1 MEIYGEI
8 ADGYRKF
15 KEGLN
20 RDSLLQVFSSAEIEY
35 INAYKSLYK
44 TVINDELELQGIEYR
59 PKKLGFVSKAT
70 GRVAN
75 IQFSLIENGNPV
87 YITLRDAEDRYDKEV
102 YTLLKKIE
110 TVYIEDLKWLA
121 YTKTDGKPEWFKNRY
136 SNLDLLLEVFEK
148 YLRKQQVE
156 VLRKYIELRDTIG
169 LPLSS
174 PSYLG
179 MDKLYRYYRV
189 DYMLGVYNKCRESK
203 EYASLLDKVKEYR
216 DIFLTAVCLDTIVS
230 SGGEGSPSLKD
241 KDEDKDKDNEKI
253 VLGSVDLLKQAHKF
267 FKQFDYRRH
276 FKDIYKSTKPEY
288 EIIHWMLTGKTE
300 EKKNILDFE
309 DTIVY
314 EGLTQESLDCLTEL
328 MSIFEQEDFQKGFEK
343 DIEFWERE
351 KEKERENQGVAVQK
365 EGTDGVVIKNSAE
378 IMKLISKLENITPAN
393 EFMERAK
400 DIAKKGKTRV
410 LTIAQIQYLKKA
422 VEGLGNE
429 GILAEVDYV
438 YGNKDK
444 LATLLSSRKYLFH
457 SKIIETVHSTRRVS
471 QKQSKF
477 VHEVYEAS
485 VKELNSNSNSNNNRA
500 KFMGVNMEQ
509 QDNDNEND
517 NKNESEITA
526 IEQLDNLF

>member
-8 ADGYRKF
+8 AEGYRKF

-70 GRVAN
+70 GRVTN
-75 IQFSLIENGNPV
+75 IQFSLLENGNPV

-102 YTLLKKIE
+102 YTILKKIE

-121 YTKTDGKPEWFKNRY
+121 YTKTEGKPEWFKNRY

-179 MDKLYRYYRV
+179 LDKLYRYYRV

-203 EYASLLDKVKEYR
+203 EYVSLLDKVKEYR
-216 DIFLTAVCLDTIVS
+216 DIFLTAVCLDTIVVV
-230 SGGEGSPSLKD
+230 GGGGGEKEGEGSPSLK
-241 KDEDKDKDNEKI
+241 DKDKDNEKI

-267 FKQFDYRRH
+267 FKEFDYRRH

-343 DIEFWERE
+343 DIELWDKE
-351 KEKERENQGVAVQK
+351 KEKQKLAVQE

-378 IMKLISKLENITPAN
+378 TMQLISKLENITPAN
-393 EFMERAK
+393 EFMKRAK
-400 DIAKKGKTRV
+400 DIAQKGKTRV

-485 VKELNSNSNSNNNRA
+485 VKELNNSCISRSNNNRTG
-500 KFMGVNMEQ
+500 FMGVNVEQ
-509 QDNDNEND
+509 QDNESGSRNEF
-517 NKNESEITA
+517 EA

>member
-1 MEIYGEI
+1 M
-8 ADGYRKF
+8 
-15 KEGLN
+15 
-20 RDSLLQVFSSAEIEY
+20 
-35 INAYKSLYK
+35 
-44 TVINDELELQGIEYR
+44 
-59 PKKLGFVSKAT
+59 
-70 GRVAN
+70 
-75 IQFSLIENGNPV
+75 
-87 YITLRDAEDRYDKEV
+87 
-102 YTLLKKIE
+102 
-110 TVYIEDLKWLA
+110 YIEDLKWLA
-121 YTKTDGKPEWFKNRY
+121 YTKTEGKPGWFKNRY

-156 VLRKYIELRDTIG
+156 VLRQYIELRDTIG

-179 MDKLYRYYRV
+179 LDKLYRYYRV

-230 SGGEGSPSLKD
+230 SGGEEESSPSLK
-241 KDEDKDKDNEKI
+241 DKDKDNEKI

-267 FKQFDYRRH
+267 FKGFDYRRY
-276 FKDIYKSTKPEY
+276 FKEIYKSTKPEY

-314 EGLTQESLDCLTEL
+314 EGLTQKSLDCLTEL
-328 MSIFEQEDFQKGFEK
+328 LSIFEQEDFQKSFEK
-343 DIEFWERE
+343 DIEFWDKE
-351 KEKERENQGVAVQK
+351 KEKQKVAVQE

-378 IMKLISKLENITPAN
+378 TMQLISKLENITPAN

-400 DIAKKGKTRV
+400 DIAQKGKTRV

-485 VKELNSNSNSNNNRA
+485 VKELNNNRSNTNNRTG
-500 KFMGVNMEQ
+500 FMGVTVEQ
-509 QDNDNEND
+509 QDNE
-517 NKNESEITA
+517 NESENEFAA